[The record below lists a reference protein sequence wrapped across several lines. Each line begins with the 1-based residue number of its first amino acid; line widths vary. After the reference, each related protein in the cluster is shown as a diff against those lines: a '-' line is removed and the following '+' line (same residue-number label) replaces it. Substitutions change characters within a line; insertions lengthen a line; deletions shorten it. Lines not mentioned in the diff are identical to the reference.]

1 MLKRLLV
8 PAVGTVVL
16 LAASTAQADDDLWK
30 DRDNPGVGVIITTP
44 DKPAG
49 GGGTFGAESSGGNT
63 SEAPVRNP
71 WIDEI
76 CRSTSADAGGAIQ
89 DVDCAV
95 EDAGEPEDDGPVD
108 AAAVARTL
116 LDRLDIPR
124 PQMNTSPQAPVKALV
139 GLETWLWVEPA
150 QWTPLELSAS
160 LGGTT
165 VTVTARPIQSRW
177 DMGEGTKACGGPGR
191 VWRKG
196 LGQKAT
202 TPCGY
207 TYKRT
212 SVREPNDKYDVS
224 AVMRYAITWTC
235 TGDCSAGS
243 GDLGTLDSLADTA
256 QLEVGERQSV
266 VIR

>member
-1 MLKRLLV
+1 MLKRTALGVATIVLIGSAAYAADNSNPITKDPETPGLDLIIRDDA
-8 PAVGTVVL
+8 PAQG
-16 LAASTAQADDDLWK
+16 
-30 DRDNPGVGVIITTP
+30 
-44 DKPAG
+44 G
-49 GGGTFGAESSGGNT
+49 GGGTDAPATNPGPSGPTLSDGLQALCAGTTGQAITNGGLT
-63 SEAPVRNP
+63 NA
-71 WIDEI
+71 I
-76 CRSTSADAGGAIQ
+76 CVALEGE
-89 DVDCAV
+89 
-95 EDAGEPEDDGPVD
+95 EDPDTVD

-139 GLETWLWVEPA
+139 GLETWLWVPPA
-150 QWTPLELSAS
+150 QWEPLELSAS

-212 SVREPNDKYDVS
+212 SVREPNDKYEVS

-235 TGDCSAGS
+235 TGDCSAGA

>member
-1 MLKRLLV
+1 MLKRGATLT
-8 PAVGTVVL
+8 AAIVL
-16 LAASTAQADDDLWK
+16 LSSTAAVAGEQFIP
-30 DRDNPGVGVIITTP
+30 DREAPGVEAIITKP
-44 DKPAG
+44 PSGQSEDKGNSNVSGPTNG
-49 GGGTFGAESSGGNT
+49 GPV
-63 SEAPVRNP
+63 SEATP
-71 WIDEI
+71 WINEL

-89 DVDCAV
+89 DVDCVNV
-95 EDAGEPEDDGPVD
+95 EPEEAEDDGPVD
-108 AAAVARTL
+108 AAAVAATL
-116 LDRLDIPR
+116 RDRLDLPR
-124 PQMNTSPQAPVKALV
+124 PQMSTSPQAPVKALV
-139 GLETWLWVEPA
+139 GLETWLWVAPA
-150 QWTPLELSAS
+150 QWEPLELSAS

-212 SVREPNDKYDVS
+212 SVREPGKKHDVS
-224 AVMRYAITWTC
+224 ATLLYAITWTC

-266 VIR
+266 VVR